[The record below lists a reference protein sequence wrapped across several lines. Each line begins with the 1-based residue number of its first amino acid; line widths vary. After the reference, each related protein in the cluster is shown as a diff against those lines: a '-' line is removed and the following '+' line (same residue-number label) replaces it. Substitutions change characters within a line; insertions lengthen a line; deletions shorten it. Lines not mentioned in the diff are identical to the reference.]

1 MESEFYLKDGREKK
15 KKTRR
20 TILPLLK
27 SEGMAWITQ
36 NELMT
41 TEK

>member
-1 MESEFYLKDGREKK
+1 MESEFYLKDGRKK
-15 KKTRR
+15 KKTRT

>member
-1 MESEFYLKDGREKK
+1 MESEFYLKDGKK
-15 KKTRR
+15 QLVQQNFPPLKTQG
-20 TILPLLK
+20 I
-27 SEGMAWITQ
+27 AWITQ